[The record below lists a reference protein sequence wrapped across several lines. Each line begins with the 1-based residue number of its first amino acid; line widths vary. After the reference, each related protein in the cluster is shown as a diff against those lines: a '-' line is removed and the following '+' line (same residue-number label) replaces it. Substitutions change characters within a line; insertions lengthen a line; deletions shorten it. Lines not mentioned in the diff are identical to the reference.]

1 MERGV
6 LNRVGAVAG
15 IIGVVGNIAGVAVL
29 GEISSAYRPDEV
41 ATWTGQVLHAPGA
54 ASASGVAFTLGLIAL
69 AGWALVMGI
78 RFASP
83 ASYAGAFVIAT
94 GAILNAAGTP
104 APLVVV
110 HLLGP
115 ACGDTEACHA
125 AAMALLGGSLALDA
139 LFNLL
144 LGIGLILLGRAM
156 LDTSWPSWPSWL
168 AWGTVAAGVA
178 SVPVSTQVVSP
189 AGADLLLVAGPLW
202 LAAITLCSIRLWRDR
217 A

>member
-6 LNRVGAVAG
+6 LNRAGAVAG
-15 IIGVVGNIAGVAVL
+15 IIGVVGNIVGVAVL

-54 ASASGVAFTLGLIAL
+54 ASASGIAFTVGLIAL
-69 AGWALVMGI
+69 AGWALVMGA

-83 ASYAGAFVIAT
+83 VSCAAAFVIAT

-110 HLLGP
+110 HLLVP

-144 LGIGLILLGRAM
+144 LGIGLILMGRAM
-156 LDTSWPSWPSWL
+156 FDAAWPSWL
-168 AWGTVAAGVA
+168 AWGTIAAGVA

-202 LAAITLCSIRLWRDR
+202 LTAITLCSVRLWRER

>member
-15 IIGVVGNIAGVAVL
+15 VIGVVGNMAGVAVL

-41 ATWTGQVLHAPGA
+41 AMWTGQVLHAPGA
-54 ASASGVAFTLGLIAL
+54 ASASGIAFTVGLIAL
-69 AGWALVMGI
+69 AGWALVMGA

-83 ASYAGAFVIAT
+83 TSYAAAFVMAT

-125 AAMALLGGSLALDA
+125 AAMALLGASLALDA

-144 LGIGLILLGRAM
+144 LGVGLILMGRAM
-156 LDTSWPSWPSWL
+156 FDASWPAWL
-168 AWGTVAAGVA
+168 AWGTIAAGVA

-189 AGADLLLVAGPLW
+189 AGADLLLIAGPLW
-202 LAAITLCSIRLWRDR
+202 LAAITLCSVRLWRER

>member
-1 MERGV
+1 VERGV
-6 LNRVGAVAG
+6 LNRVGAIAG

-69 AGWALVMGI
+69 AGWALVMGA

-83 ASYAGAFVIAT
+83 ASYTAAFVIAT

-144 LGIGLILLGRAM
+144 LGIGLILMGRAM
-156 LDTSWPSWPSWL
+156 FDASWPSWL
-168 AWGTVAAGVA
+168 AWGTIVAGVA

-202 LAAITLCSIRLWRDR
+202 LAAITLCSVRLWRDR